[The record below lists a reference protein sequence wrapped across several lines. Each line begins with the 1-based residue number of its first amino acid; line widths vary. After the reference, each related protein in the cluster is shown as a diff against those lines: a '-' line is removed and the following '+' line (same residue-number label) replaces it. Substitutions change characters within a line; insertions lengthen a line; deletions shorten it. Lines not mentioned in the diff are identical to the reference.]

1 MDLTAEQHKGI
12 STFIQDWS
20 RDSKLEVETSFGL
33 NGVVD
38 SNTFLQIAQRLRTK
52 GFEVLPQEDYLN
64 IITPK
69 HIRLSLQG
77 LGVLQTYCKDD
88 TLQHKS
94 FTAMIKD
101 RAVPDSNID
110 LREYDIRFK
119 IRREEEI
126 SSDDPRIKEMM
137 NTWNTQKKAFRLIR
151 RWSFKGKGIR
161 VDMSIVR
168 QTPNVP
174 GSGEYQWSTTFLQRN
189 VLQELSR
196 YEVEVELL
204 HGTEYTDTPEK
215 ALKALI
221 SGVGEVQRAIQK
233 NSLLIRNSVA
243 QAVRTEYLQVT
254 GSDRFRG
261 VGPVTMQVQNM
272 TKDIVD
278 GIPNIRSGYN
288 VTDKADGLRAM
299 GFVDHTGELY
309 LIDQSLNVYR
319 TGLKNPKCTQSI
331 VDGEWVTVTKDGK
344 PIHHYLIFDIY
355 HYNNEQISKAPFV
368 AFNEGLLDTG
378 AASRYNK
385 MKEWFDRWQDGVEV
399 IAKGVTDASRLMIA
413 LKRFSFASANN
424 DSIFKRGCASILD
437 SSRIYHTDGLILT
450 SNSEPIPDKAGV
462 RFNQQF
468 KWKPAKDNTVDFLI
482 EYEHNPV
489 SPKIDKVTS
498 TIHPSNGTSVN
509 YKTMRL
515 YVGGEKGAEF
525 DNPRNAILSQLPII
539 NDKNGDVK
547 QYRPIL
553 FNPLDF
559 PDTMANICHVVVE
572 MDTETM
578 EEFVMTEDTKEPIS
592 NRSIV
597 EMRYEPSREPG
608 WRWVPSRIRHDKTE
622 RLLRATAQAKAK
634 GGKIKYSGMMNDE
647 AVANSVWNSIHDP
660 VTESMIRNGT
670 EMPTEEEMK
679 DILKIRESEVGKKY
693 YERKAPKE
701 NIALVKGLL
710 DFHNKYIKNDILIKR
725 ALQGGN
731 KKLLDLACGKGGD
744 LYKWYF
750 GRAEYVMGVDIA
762 GENITNPTD
771 GAYRRYV
778 DAIREFSQGRV
789 PKIAFAIGNSSKALV
804 SGEAAPN
811 PEERDIM
818 RSVFGKDQP
827 EGPIPKYIQNVMAG
841 TFRGGADVAACMF
854 AIHYFFESEETLNGL
869 LRNLSDTVKVGG
881 TFIGCCFD
889 GDKIFQMLRTVPKG
903 QSKTGQDGDVPIWT
917 ITKDYDHAELIPDE
931 SAIGLGID
939 VNFISIGSTHK
950 EYLVPF
956 ELLTAKL
963 ATIGFRL
970 LNTNELAELS
980 LTSSTN
986 TFDVSHT
993 MAEKGNAKKKYNMS
1007 DSVKQFS
1014 FLNRWFIFK
1023 RHGLIAEKE
1032 VVIAKNGIVKDV
1044 ADDDGKEDAD
1054 GIVIPESA
1062 MGVPATAAPT
1072 AAATATATAATA
1084 ALPPPTHKFAP
1095 NDIFRF
1101 GADVPI
1107 SDSLKIGDT
1116 AAGRWIS
1123 PTAPFPIPDPNDE
1136 NVKYP
1141 TIEHYMAAM
1150 KIQLATDKP
1159 EMAKTLMSDKG
1170 KIHQD
1175 FATKRRIQ
1183 SPAKESAADFNLLA
1197 EEATE
1202 VRKKSA
1208 KAFLTQSGVK
1218 ITKEQDWISN
1228 KDTILRTALQYRW
1241 DNDKRFHDIIEA
1253 CRNQLK
1259 YLLYSTSVSNTASDL
1274 GGTRDI
1280 KTLTIKGENKM
1291 GKIIMEIA
1299 GFKW

>member
-12 STFIQDWS
+12 STFIKDWS
-20 RDSKLEVETSFGL
+20 RDSKFEVETSFGL

-52 GFEVLPQEDYLN
+52 GFEVLPQDDYLN
-64 IITPK
+64 IITPN

-88 TLQHKS
+88 TLQHKT

-101 RAVPDSNID
+101 RAFPDSNID

-119 IRREEEI
+119 IRREEEL

-137 NTWNTQKKAFRLIR
+137 NKWNTQKKAFRLIR

-174 GSGEYQWSTTFLQRN
+174 GSGEYQWSTNFLQRN

-204 HGTEYTDTPEK
+204 HDTEYTDTPEK

-243 QAVRTEYLQVT
+243 QAVRTEYLQIT

-272 TKDIVD
+272 SKDIVD

-319 TGLKNPKCTQSI
+319 TGLKNPKCAQSM
-331 VDGEWVTVTKDGK
+331 VDGEWVTVTKDGS

-368 AFNEGLLDTG
+368 AFNEGLLDT
-378 AASRYNK
+378 SMTTRFNK
-385 MKEWFDRWQDGVEV
+385 MKEWFDRWQDGVEI

-450 SNSEPIPDKAGV
+450 SNTEPIPDKAGV

-482 EYEHNPV
+482 EYEHNPE
-489 SPKIDKVTS
+489 SPKIDKITS
-498 TIHPSNGTSVN
+498 TIHPSNGTVVN

-525 DNPRNAILSQLPII
+525 DNPRNTILSQMPIT

-547 QYRPIL
+547 KYKPIL

-559 PDTMANICHVVVE
+559 PDTMANICHVVVS

-634 GGKIKYSGMMNDE
+634 GGSTIKYSGMMNDE

-710 DFHNKYIKNDILIKR
+710 DFHNKYIKNEILIKR

-750 GRAEYVMGVDIA
+750 GRAEYVLGVDIA

-778 DAIREFSQGRV
+778 DAIREFGQGRV
-789 PKIAFAIGNSSKALV
+789 PKVAFAIGNSSKALV

-818 RSVFGKDQP
+818 RSIFGKVQP

-889 GDKIFQMLRTVPKG
+889 GDKIFQMLRNVPKG
-903 QSKTGQDGDVPIWT
+903 QSKTGQEGDVPIWS
-917 ITKDYDHAELIPDE
+917 IMKDYDHAELIPDE
-931 SAIGLGID
+931 SSIGLGID

-956 ELLTAKL
+956 ELLTSKL

-970 LNTNELAELS
+970 LNANELAELS

-986 TFDVSHT
+986 TFDVSYT
-993 MAEKGNAKKKYNMS
+993 MVEKSDSKKKYSMS

-1023 RHGLIAEKE
+1023 RHGLIAEPDA
-1032 VVIAKNGIVKDV
+1032 AKVDIDV
-1044 ADDDGKEDAD
+1044 ADDDGKEEAD
-1054 GIVIPESA
+1054 GIIIPESA
-1062 MGVPATAAPT
+1062 MEAPAPT
-1072 AAATATATAATA
+1072 TMATATATATAATA
-1084 ALPPPTHKFAP
+1084 ATSALPPPTQKFAV

-1107 SDSLKIGDT
+1107 ADALKIGDT
-1116 AAGRWIS
+1116 KSGRWIG
-1123 PTAPFPIPDPNDE
+1123 PTAPFPIPDPNDA
-1136 NVKYP
+1136 NIKYP

-1159 EMAKTLMSDKG
+1159 EMAVALMSEKG

-1175 FATKRRIQ
+1175 FALKRRIE
-1183 SPAKESAADFNLLA
+1183 SPEKESAADFKLLVD
-1197 EEATE
+1197 EATE
-1202 VRKKSA
+1202 VKKKSA

-1218 ITKEQDWISN
+1218 LTKEQDWIAN
-1228 KDTILRTALQYRW
+1228 KDNILRTALQYRW

-1253 CRNQLK
+1253 CRVQLK
-1259 YLLYSTSVSNTASDL
+1259 YLLYSTGVSNASSDL

-1280 KTLTIKGENKM
+1280 KTLMIKGENKM
-1291 GKIIMEIA
+1291 GKMIMEIA